1 MKIRIMRKKEN
12 EEGFSYVEVI
22 VAILIMT
29 VGIVTVLSALSLAM
43 VRQSEAEK
51 INIARQIA
59 SSTLE
64 SIFAVR
70 DQQSSGD
77 LSNWGSINNVGASQ
91 GVFLTG
97 WNNVSEL
104 PGEDGIYGTADDDGN
119 EIIGF
124 QRRITIEEL
133 DAGSSVAAVHKR
145 IEISVR
151 YRIGALQ
158 RERTTNSVIS
168 NLPST
173 Y

>member
-1 MKIRIMRKKEN
+1 MRKKEN
-12 EEGFSYVEVI
+12 EEGFSYVEII

-43 VRQSEAEK
+43 VRQSESEK

-70 DQQSSGD
+70 DQQDSSKA
-77 LSNWGSINNVGASQ
+77 LSNWEAINNVGTSQ
-91 GVFLTG
+91 GVFSTG
-97 WNNVSEL
+97 WNDVREL
-104 PGEDGIYGTADDDGN
+104 PGADGIYGTADDGGN

-124 QRRITIEEL
+124 QRRITIKEL
-133 DAGSSVAAVHKR
+133 DAGGGVEAIHKR

-158 RERTTNSVIS
+158 RERTTNSAIS
-168 NLPST
+168 NLPFT